1 MEEYICVNDLLKMDD
16 NEIVLVSRILIKS
29 ELILCNINKINNVIL
44 KNKLEE
50 LLALDERTNKTNYG
64 IQMTISDI
72 KNSICLTKL
81 HGNSH
86 FKKIPCKT
94 LKLDMK

>member
-1 MEEYICVNDLLKMDD
+1 MLDIKRIRKEPEK
-16 NEIVLVSRILIKS
+16 IVEAL
-29 ELILCNINKINNVIL
+29 NKRSGNFPI
-44 KNKLEE
+44 EE